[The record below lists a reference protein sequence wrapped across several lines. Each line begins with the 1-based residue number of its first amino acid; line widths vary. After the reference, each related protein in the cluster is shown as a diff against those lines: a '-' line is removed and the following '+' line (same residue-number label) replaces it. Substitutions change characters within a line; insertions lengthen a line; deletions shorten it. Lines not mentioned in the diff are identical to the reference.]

1 MKLPKLL
8 FQHEEQYKIILQGVQ
23 GDRNTKKL
31 ASQFIA
37 RFFAKFP
44 NLGNDALDA
53 ILDLCEDEDIDIRKQ
68 AIKDLPILCRDMKEF
83 LPKIADVL
91 SQLLQTEDKSEIVV
105 VQNSLMSLFR
115 RDAKGIYAFFNT
127 ICVHSFFFF
136 LKNNSYYHR
145 AL

>member
-1 MKLPKLL
+1 MN
-8 FQHEEQYKIILQGVQ
+8 GVK
-23 GDRNTKKL
+23 GDVSTKKL

-37 RFFAKFP
+37 RFFSKFP
-44 NLGNDALDA
+44 NLANHALDA

-68 AIKDLPILCRDMKEF
+68 AIKDLPILCGDMKEF

-115 RDAKGIYAFFNT
+115 RDAKGKVQFNRIT
-127 ICVHSFFFF
+127 
-136 LKNNSYYHR
+136 
-145 AL
+145 

>member
-1 MKLPKLL
+1 MN
-8 FQHEEQYKIILQGVQ
+8 GVK
-23 GDRNTKKL
+23 GDGNTKKL

-44 NLGNDALDA
+44 NLANQALDA
-53 ILDLCEDEDIDIRKQ
+53 ILDLCEDEDVDIRKQ
-68 AIKDLPILCRDMKEF
+68 AIKDLPLLCRDVKEF

-115 RDAKGIYAFFNT
+115 KDAKGTLVGLFSQVRNGGDVVRVVSARDVIGEKD
-127 ICVHSFFFF
+127 I
-136 LKNNSYYHR
+136 
-145 AL
+145 